1 MDKRRKILFL
11 VTESWYFLS
20 HRLSLA
26 RACRDHGWD
35 VVVATRVSP
44 EAPIEEPGIRV
55 VPLTMRRTGRNPVE
69 EVVTLVQLYRM
80 LRREEPDIVHAVG
93 LKPVL
98 YSATVGRLAG
108 IRRMVAALA
117 GMGYI
122 FTSASLRIGMIRT
135 ALVRWLRLALHRRGV
150 WLILQNSDDADMLI
164 GGGVVTASQVHVI
177 RGSGVDLDYFQ
188 PEPEPDGPVVF
199 AVVSRMLTDKGIRE
213 VVWAARELQRLA
225 LPVTVQLVGSP
236 DLDNPTSVSEA
247 QLRSWHAE
255 GCIQWLGQQSDIRA
269 IWRQAHVCVLPSYR
283 EGLPKALLEAAA
295 CGRPIITTD
304 VPGCREVVRHE
315 VDGLLVPLEDWTT
328 LAEAMIR
335 LASSPELRQQFGANA
350 RHHVVAQFGTPA
362 IISQVT
368 RPRYC
373 ARPSA
378 KKVSATGAK

>member
-1 MDKRRKILFL
+1 MDKRCKILFL

-20 HRLSLA
+20 HRLALA

-44 EAPIEEPGIRV
+44 EWPIDEPGIRV
-55 VPLTMRRTGRNPVE
+55 VPLTMRRTGRNPIE
-69 EVVTLVQLYRM
+69 EVVALVQLYRM
-80 LRREEPDIVHAVG
+80 LRREQPDIVHAVG

-98 YSATVGRLAG
+98 YAATVGRFAG

-122 FTSASLRIGMIRT
+122 FMSASLRIGMIRA
-135 ALVRWLRLALHRRGV
+135 ALVRWLRLALRRRGV
-150 WLILQNSDDADMLI
+150 WLILQNGDDADMLI
-164 GGGVVTASQVHVI
+164 GGGVVTASQVRII

-199 AVVSRMLTDKGIRE
+199 AVVSRMLTDKGICE
-213 VVWAARELQRLA
+213 VVWASREMQRLS

-236 DLDNPTSVSEA
+236 DLDNPTSLSEA

-255 GCIQWLGQQSDIRA
+255 GCIQWLGQQSDICA

-283 EGLPKALLEAAA
+283 EGLPKTLLEAAA

-304 VPGCREVVRHE
+304 VPGCREVVRPE
-315 VDGLLVPLEDWTT
+315 VDGLLVPVENWTS
-328 LAEAMIR
+328 LAAAMIR
-335 LASSPELRQQFGANA
+335 LAASPELRREFGANA
-350 RHHVVAQFGTPA
+350 RQLAEAEFGSEA
-362 IISQVT
+362 IIAQVISLYDHILADC
-368 RPRYC
+368 P
-373 ARPSA
+373 
-378 KKVSATGAK
+378 